1 MNKYIIGIIFS
12 LIVLLLICYLLLNKS
27 NKISNIVSLGI
38 PCVSKHSKFLD
49 ELINNINNQELLPY
63 EIIIS
68 LSESNEN
75 EGKQLLDKLNKLSKV
90 NVKIIVSEK
99 KQYAGEN
106 RNICGKH
113 CNTELISFI
122 DSDDLMCP
130 SRIQILENIYKN
142 DNYDVLFHYYYL
154 GDSISKCNSNYTTI
168 NDKVITTQQYKN
180 NNITDK
186 NVSVLLENVGH
197 GHLTIKK
204 DILNKYPIDI
214 NGYGE
219 DTRYLHT
226 LFENDL
232 NVISL
237 PDYKG
242 TIYRIENSTWR

>member
-27 NKISNIVSLGI
+27 NKISNIISLGI

-90 NVKIIVSEK
+90 NVKIIVSGK

-113 CNTELISFI
+113 CNTEFA
-122 DSDDLMCP
+122 
-130 SRIQILENIYKN
+130 
-142 DNYDVLFHYYYL
+142 
-154 GDSISKCNSNYTTI
+154 
-168 NDKVITTQQYKN
+168 
-180 NNITDK
+180 
-186 NVSVLLENVGH
+186 
-197 GHLTIKK
+197 
-204 DILNKYPIDI
+204 
-214 NGYGE
+214 
-219 DTRYLHT
+219 
-226 LFENDL
+226 
-232 NVISL
+232 
-237 PDYKG
+237 
-242 TIYRIENSTWR
+242 